1 MRTLLLA
8 TALLLAVPTAS
19 RAEFG
24 LGLRIGYG
32 APGGD
37 ALKADVA
44 GTGTPTAFKYSD
56 LISSQTNFQIDAM
69 FKTGSNTAA
78 GIYLGYAPNKLA
90 GTPFLQCDVPGVSC
104 SSHTFR
110 AGLQFTGEFVDLGI
124 VGLWGGIGTGFEAIY
139 ATQEGGGA
147 KLEAQLRGWE
157 WATISAG
164 ADLKLIKLINAG
176 VYISYGFGQFHVQE
190 AKITTPLGTVEDGG
204 GIGSDAT
211 THNMFQIG
219 LRGMFNL

>member
-1 MRTLLLA
+1 MRKLLLA
-8 TALLLAVPTAS
+8 AALLLAVPTAS

-32 APGGD
+32 MPGGD
-37 ALKADVA
+37 ALKAD
-44 GTGTPTAFKYSD
+44 TGSGLTAFKYSD
-56 LISSQTNFQIDAM
+56 LLSSQTNFQIDAM
-69 FKTGSNTAA
+69 FKTGPSTAA

-90 GTPFLQCDVPGVSC
+90 GTPAVSCDTAGVSC
-104 SSHTFR
+104 SSYTLR
-110 AGLQFTGEFVDLGI
+110 AGLQFTGEFLDLGI
-124 VGLWGGIGTGFEAIY
+124 VGLWGGIGTGIEAAY

-147 KLEAQLRGWE
+147 KIDAQLRGWE

-164 ADLKLIKLINAG
+164 ADLKLVKLINAG
-176 VYISYGFGQFHVQE
+176 LYISYGFGQFTVQE
-190 AKITTPLGTVEDGG
+190 VKLTSPLGSMEENGG
-204 GIGSDAT
+204 LGSNAT